1 MKISIFY
8 RLITTFISCRF
19 DIKCITSLI
28 IIGLSSLQLFA
39 LNITIATSY
48 DKNFYDKLIYFPS
61 GAKPTLVNSDTAY
74 LMVPLELNVIFTSYS
89 RTSSGNA
96 NIKLSYKILKPGG
109 SIYFDTA
116 GIEAFSGRVEDN
128 NGFITTRVSPQ
139 IRFSKNDKPGKYKL
153 IVNAQ
158 DMVNMSMATRE
169 KEIVLSKSSRPT
181 PTFDVIS
188 FNIWLHNYCNSPDPV
203 RAIPAFS
210 YFIAS
215 DASNDDAIFWPVFY
229 FFQCLFR
236 ENPSLVSELVTAFP
250 KSPVRL
256 KEYIVLLLRSIDYKK
271 DKNSTTIP
279 DSLWKKF
286 DNAAENGFI
295 EPFSLAYISS
305 SPQVVEFAFYYYG
318 RYSMIRFLVDCLGAS
333 TDEGFEVL
341 RQRAKRYN
349 QPFFQSID
357 RKSALKMSES
367 AKMILEKAYSKQL
380 LIKTF
385 CDYAFEYDDIGND
398 SKKVLGSITGQSGK

>member
-1 MKISIFY
+1 MKISIFN
-8 RLITTFISCRF
+8 RLFSSFISCRI
-19 DIKCITSLI
+19 DIKFITSLI

-61 GAKPTLVNSDTAY
+61 SAKPTLVNSDTACP
-74 LMVPLELNVIFTSYS
+74 MVPLELNVIFTSYA

-96 NIKLSYKILKPGG
+96 KIKFSYKILKPGG
-109 SIYFDTA
+109 SFYFDTA

-128 NGFITTRVSPQ
+128 NPFIAIRVSPQ

-153 IVNAQ
+153 IVSAE
-158 DMVNMSMATRE
+158 DMVNLSTSTRE
-169 KEIVLSKSSRPT
+169 KEIVLSKSSKTT
-181 PTFDVIS
+181 PAFDVIS

-229 FFQCLFR
+229 FFQCLFK
-236 ENPSLVSELVTAFP
+236 ENPSLVSELVALFP
-250 KSPVRL
+250 KSSVRL
-256 KEYIVLLLRSIDYKK
+256 KEYTVLLLRSIDCKIEK
-271 DKNSTTIP
+271 SSTIIP

-286 DNAAENGFI
+286 DNAAEHGFV
-295 EPFSLAYISS
+295 EPFSLACMNS
-305 SPQVVEFAFYYYG
+305 SPQVTEFAFYYYG
-318 RYSMIRFLVDCLGAS
+318 RYSMVRFLVECLGVS
-333 TDEGFEVL
+333 TQEGFDVF
-341 RQRAKRYN
+341 RKHANRYS
-349 QPFFQSID
+349 QQCVQSVD
-357 RKSALKMSES
+357 RESAVKMSNN
-367 AKMILEKAYSKQL
+367 AKMILERAYSKQL

-385 CDYAFEYDDIGND
+385 CDYAFEYDDIGDD
-398 SKKVLGSITGQSGK
+398 SKEVLGRLIGQSNK